1 MGRVEARTAAAA
13 SPNCAASVGA
23 IRSRIAPRNQ
33 RSSAGTACTGRSVV
47 GTCSGSGSRSGSG
60 FGSGSGSGFGS
71 GFGFGFRFE
80 FVFVF
85 VFGFG
90 LWFRGSGSGSA

>member
-47 GTCSGSGSRSGSG
+47 GTCSGSGS
-60 FGSGSGSGFGS
+60 GS
-71 GFGFGFRFE
+71 GFGFEFE
-80 FVFVF
+80 FGFGF
-85 VFGFG
+85 GFGFG
-90 LWFRGSGSGSA
+90 LWFRG